1 MATHSSILARRISCS
16 EEPSG
21 LQSMGSQ
28 RFGHDLVT
36 EHAQHPYVVGITAT
50 SIEPICSVSPSA
62 HFQHRSI
69 PSPEHGSEM
78 NESPEING
86 KMIWEDDGRVLTPV
100 NWSWVPYKQSL
111 RQAFTEG
118 ALLGGNRQWKEWS
131 KKEREQDNQC
141 VCQVTSSPGAWPT
154 GNWSINHMAELQHP
168 TPVLLPG
175 KSHGRRSLVGCSP

>member
-1 MATHSSILARRISCS
+1 MKNLPANAGDARNVGSIPVSGRSPGGGEMATHSSILARRISCS

-36 EHAQHPYVVGITAT
+36 EHVQHPYVVGITAT

-78 NESPEING
+78 NESPEMNG

-100 NWSWVPYKQSL
+100 N
-111 RQAFTEG
+111 
-118 ALLGGNRQWKEWS
+118 
-131 KKEREQDNQC
+131 
-141 VCQVTSSPGAWPT
+141 
-154 GNWSINHMAELQHP
+154 
-168 TPVLLPG
+168 
-175 KSHGRRSLVGCSP
+175 

>member
-1 MATHSSILARRISCS
+1 MVKNLPANAGDARNVGSIPVSGRSPGGGEMATHSSILARRISCS

-100 NWSWVPYKQSL
+100 N
-111 RQAFTEG
+111 
-118 ALLGGNRQWKEWS
+118 
-131 KKEREQDNQC
+131 
-141 VCQVTSSPGAWPT
+141 
-154 GNWSINHMAELQHP
+154 
-168 TPVLLPG
+168 
-175 KSHGRRSLVGCSP
+175 

>member
-1 MATHSSILARRISCS
+1 MVKNLPANAGDARNVGSIPVSGRSPGGGEMATHSSILARRISCS

-36 EHAQHPYVVGITAT
+36 EHVQHPYVVGITAT

-100 NWSWVPYKQSL
+100 N
-111 RQAFTEG
+111 
-118 ALLGGNRQWKEWS
+118 
-131 KKEREQDNQC
+131 
-141 VCQVTSSPGAWPT
+141 
-154 GNWSINHMAELQHP
+154 
-168 TPVLLPG
+168 
-175 KSHGRRSLVGCSP
+175 

>member
-1 MATHSSILARRISCS
+1 MKNLPANAGDARNVGSIPVSGRSPGGGEMATHSSILARRISCS

-100 NWSWVPYKQSL
+100 N
-111 RQAFTEG
+111 
-118 ALLGGNRQWKEWS
+118 
-131 KKEREQDNQC
+131 
-141 VCQVTSSPGAWPT
+141 
-154 GNWSINHMAELQHP
+154 
-168 TPVLLPG
+168 
-175 KSHGRRSLVGCSP
+175 

>member
-1 MATHSSILARRISCS
+1 MKNLPANAGDARNVGSIPVSGRSPGGGEMATHSSILARRISCS

-78 NESPEING
+78 NESPEMNG

-100 NWSWVPYKQSL
+100 N
-111 RQAFTEG
+111 
-118 ALLGGNRQWKEWS
+118 
-131 KKEREQDNQC
+131 
-141 VCQVTSSPGAWPT
+141 
-154 GNWSINHMAELQHP
+154 
-168 TPVLLPG
+168 
-175 KSHGRRSLVGCSP
+175 